1 MEVKEFKGTRAEDIS
16 CAIIHTHFVYNY
28 YNSGMVL
35 YDVTKGRQIIVP
47 KNNREANSAVQQFVT
62 NETSYNVQY
71 LGLDC
76 EWVSTRSA
84 DYHVAVIQIATR
96 KHVILFQ
103 TCRFEIEDIL
113 PTLLSN
119 VLKNKDYI
127 KVGVNIE
134 EDVRRIRLQFCDTVR
149 NWMDLRCIAVQQRF
163 GLGKQFLQEF
173 QHFEGELVKLNSAAD
188 VKTKRGSFM
197 PKLGLETL
205 VDFFLKKKLPKS
217 TFLQVWGRWEAFNLS
232 EELIKYAAADAAAS
246 LDLFLHLYAADMS
259 YKSRRNQVEDMIFKY
274 NQPSIAHAEDFL
286 WESLNEQSYV
296 HKKVRGWCLEWI
308 GTMDPELWQI
318 LPDYH
323 GKSNQKIVGKVK
335 IINESNSDIDNVRP
349 LEENMSFFVGFF
361 MLVMLLIFILGVLHV
376 VVDKDFYR
384 QQLEETFVVLRQ
396 KFASFL
402 LR

>member
-1 MEVKEFKGTRAEDIS
+1 
-16 CAIIHTHFVYNY
+16 
-28 YNSGMVL
+28 MVL

-62 NETSYNVQY
+62 NETSFNVQY

-76 EWVSTRSA
+76 EWVSTRSS

-134 EDVRRIRLQFCDTVR
+134 EDVRRIRLQFGDTVR

-163 GLGKQFLQEF
+163 GLGKQFLEEF
-173 QHFEGELVKLNSAAD
+173 KDFEGKLVKLNSAAD

-205 VDFFLKKKLPKS
+205 VDFFLKKTLPKS
-217 TFLQVWGRWEAFNLS
+217 KYLQVG
-232 EELIKYAAADAAAS
+232 K
-246 LDLFLHLYAADMS
+246 HLTY
-259 YKSRRNQVEDMIFKY
+259 Q
-274 NQPSIAHAEDFL
+274 
-286 WESLNEQSYV
+286 
-296 HKKVRGWCLEWI
+296 KK
-308 GTMDPELWQI
+308 
-318 LPDYH
+318 
-323 GKSNQKIVGKVK
+323 
-335 IINESNSDIDNVRP
+335 
-349 LEENMSFFVGFF
+349 
-361 MLVMLLIFILGVLHV
+361 
-376 VVDKDFYR
+376 
-384 QQLEETFVVLRQ
+384 
-396 KFASFL
+396 
-402 LR
+402 